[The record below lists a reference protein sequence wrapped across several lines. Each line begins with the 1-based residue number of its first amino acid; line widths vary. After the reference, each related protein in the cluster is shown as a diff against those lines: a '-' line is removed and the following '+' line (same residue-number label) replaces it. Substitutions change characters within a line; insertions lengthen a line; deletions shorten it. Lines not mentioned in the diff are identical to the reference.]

1 MLIRMTM
8 ALCASIFGAMAIGG
22 EDGGQKRFGLVPQV
36 PTQQAVAEVV
46 QAPAVT
52 EPVSV
57 QAAAG
62 TAEGQTVV
70 VLANFAPEEPVMVA
84 PAEAVAATT
93 LGQFVFVG
101 ENSANVR
108 QGPGKEHAV
117 VGKVT
122 AGQEVELLSQE
133 GDWSYVRTEDGTI
146 EGYVASRLLQV

>member
-8 ALCASIFGAMAIGG
+8 ALCASIFGAMAVGG
-22 EDGGQKRFGLVPQV
+22 EDNGQKRFGLMPQV
-36 PTQQAVAEVV
+36 PTLQAVAEVV

-57 QAAAG
+57 HAAAATSG
-62 TAEGQTVV
+62 QQTVV

-84 PAEAVAATT
+84 PAEEVAGIA
-93 LGQFVFVG
+93 LGQFVFIG

-117 VGKVT
+117 VGRVT
-122 AGQEVELLSQE
+122 AGQEVELLSQD
-133 GDWSYVRTEDGTI
+133 GDWSYIRAEDGAI